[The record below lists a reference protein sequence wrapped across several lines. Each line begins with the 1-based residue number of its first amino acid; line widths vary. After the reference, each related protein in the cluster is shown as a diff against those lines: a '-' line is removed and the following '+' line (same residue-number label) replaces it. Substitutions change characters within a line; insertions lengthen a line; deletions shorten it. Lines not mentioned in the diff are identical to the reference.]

1 MCQVTNPD
9 NFLYSRQRLKS
20 VSRPGWPV
28 EAGKG
33 GGKQTIR
40 ASTVVTYVKGGALMI
55 LSFKIIRFGFMGCV
69 FHNFLNFRG
78 GLKIHLLEGW

>member
-1 MCQVTNPD
+1 MFQVTIPD

-33 GGKQTIR
+33 GGEQTIR
-40 ASTVVTYVKGGALMI
+40 ASTVVTYVKGRAFMI
-55 LSFKIIRFGFMGCV
+55 LGFIMIGFGFVGCG
-69 FHNFLNFRG
+69 FHRFSKFRWIKKS
-78 GLKIHLLEGW
+78 LSA